1 MSCLEHSALACYRGQ
16 TTGYLLI
23 SFFTSSY
30 CLPGITTEIII
41 IITITIFVIVAA
53 LVVLKITREN
63 ALRIRGERRQIQH
76 RSCKAFY

>member
-41 IITITIFVIVAA
+41 IITIFVIVAA
-53 LVVLKITREN
+53 LVVLEITREN